1 MSGQFLEGNHKTFT
15 NGNTARSQYVRVVLT
30 AGVLE
35 LASATQREIGIATRR
50 IEADVAGDV
59 LLRTANGTVPMI
71 AAGAIAAGAV
81 VYTAASGKIND
92 VQAAGAF
99 RVGIALEA
107 ATADGDVIEILRD
120 EVEAAAFVRGAH
132 TVTAG
137 EDTANTVDIV
147 TGLDNITA
155 LFVQIYRSGVDIN
168 SNQAVSYSGG
178 TITVANGATYVLTAG
193 DVLHWLALG

>member
-1 MSGQFLEGNHKTFT
+1 MSGQFLEGNHKAFT
-15 NGNTARSQYVRVVLT
+15 NGNTARAQYVRVVLT

-35 LASATQREIGIATRR
+35 LASATQREIGITTRR

-92 VQAAGAF
+92 VQATGAF

-120 EVEAAAFVRGAH
+120 EVEAAAFARGAY

-137 EDTANTVDIV
+137 DDTANTVDIT
-147 TGLDNITA
+147 TGLDNVTA
-155 LFVQIYRSGVDIN
+155 FLVQVVRSGKHVSSDP
-168 SNQAVSYSGG
+168 AVSVSGG
-178 TITVANGATYVLTAG
+178 TLTVANGSTYVLTAA